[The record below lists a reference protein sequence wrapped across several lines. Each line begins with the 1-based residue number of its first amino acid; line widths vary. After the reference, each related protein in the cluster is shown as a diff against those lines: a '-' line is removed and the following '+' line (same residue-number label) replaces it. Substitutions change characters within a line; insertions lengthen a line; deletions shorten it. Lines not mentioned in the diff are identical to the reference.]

1 MTEIEIKVLK
11 LFYGL
16 LVSQPT
22 INRAYDCLKVL
33 FEKTIES
40 YESGFEEKVTYS
52 RQQLKV
58 AVDGKLSAERMDSK
72 ELGKWINDSRLNDF
86 LKCVIH
92 RHSAVFDELGYLPFV
107 NTNDTKGGKGNERIY
122 WLEIEKITAKVDED
136 NQSPEDNIVHYE
148 RNNPADIQL
157 SWFYKF
163 IFNNGELKNKS
174 LRGLVM
180 ITVLFGSV
188 IGWAIYV
195 FIFSLVLVSDEQSF
209 TSLDL
214 FWISCLIFFSFI
226 MFKYW
231 AIPLWNLPEHR
242 VIKAPM
248 SFISFAEEIGRAHV

>member
-1 MTEIEIKVLK
+1 M
-11 LFYGL
+11 
-16 LVSQPT
+16 SQPT

-33 FEKTIES
+33 FEKTIEN
-40 YESGFEEKVTYS
+40 YENGFEEKVTYS

-86 LKCVIH
+86 LKCIIQRH
-92 RHSAVFDELGYLPFV
+92 RAVFDELGYIPFV

-122 WLEIEKITAKVDED
+122 WLEIKKFTAEVDE
-136 NQSPEDNIVHYE
+136 NHETFEDNIVHYE
-148 RNNPADIQL
+148 RSNPADIKL
-157 SWFYKF
+157 SWLYKF
-163 IFNNGELKNKS
+163 IFKNGELRNKS
-174 LRGLVM
+174 LRGLLM
-180 ITVLFGSV
+180 ITVLFSSV
-188 IGWAIYV
+188 IGWAAYV
-195 FIFSLVLVSDEQSF
+195 FIFSLVLVQDEQSF

-214 FWISCLIFFSFI
+214 FWITCLSFFSFI

-248 SFISFAEEIGRAHV
+248 SLISFAEDHADLEMWRIQAASATV